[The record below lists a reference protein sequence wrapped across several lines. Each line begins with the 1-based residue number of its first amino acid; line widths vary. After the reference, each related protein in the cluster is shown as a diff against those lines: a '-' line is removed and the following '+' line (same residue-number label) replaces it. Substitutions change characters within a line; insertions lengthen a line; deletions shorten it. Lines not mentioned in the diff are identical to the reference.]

1 MKPLHELLEGW
12 QPSKGRAAAEDPLTA
27 VRLAWA
33 DVAGPEVAANAQPLK
48 IERDALVV
56 VTRSNAWS
64 QQLTFLSER
73 IVTDLRA
80 RLQTPAFSRL
90 RFRVGRMPAATPATP
105 GRRRSLTDASG
116 RMGGKAPA
124 RPPSPDASAAI
135 ARFRDDVAA
144 YWRAK
149 AASGWKQCAECGAWI
164 EPHEGRSCADCV
176 RRHAN
181 RRAGATARLLY
192 ETPWLGYEG
201 VAQLV
206 EGLQLAEYEAI
217 RKRLLARW
225 WDTLRLAVRAGRLS
239 ADGRERLI
247 ASSYVLLKSGIDP
260 ERIAPETVH
269 NLLGDQLHD
278 LIYGT
283 EQRK

>member
-1 MKPLHELLEGW
+1 MKPLQELLSGW
-12 QPSKGRAAAEDPLTA
+12 QPSKGRGMEDPLTS

-73 IVTDLRA
+73 IVSDLRA

-90 RFRVGRMPAATPATP
+90 RFRVGRMPVTAPAI
-105 GRRRSLTDASG
+105 GARRERRGPAG
-116 RMGGKAPA
+116 PKAPA
-124 RPPSPDASAAI
+124 RPPSPDATAAI
-135 ARFRDDVAA
+135 ARFREDVAA

-149 AASGWKQCAECGAWI
+149 AASGWKQCEECGAWI
-164 EPHEGRSCADCV
+164 DPHEGRSCNVCV
-176 RRHAN
+176 NRSAS

-206 EGLQLAEYEAI
+206 EGLQRVEYEAI
-217 RKRLLARW
+217 RKRLLTRW
-225 WDTLRLAVRAGRLS
+225 WDTLRLAARAGRLS

-247 ASSYVLLKSGIDP
+247 AGSYVLLKSGIDP
-260 ERIAPETVH
+260 ERIAPETVR
-269 NLLGDQLHD
+269 NLLGDEMHD

>member
-1 MKPLHELLEGW
+1 MKPLREVLSGW
-12 QPSKGRAAAEDPLTA
+12 QPSKGRGAEDPLTA

-33 DVAGPEVAANAQPLK
+33 DVAGPEVATNAQPLK

-73 IVTDLRA
+73 IVNDLLA
-80 RLQTPAFSRL
+80 RLDAPAFSRL
-90 RFRVGRMPAATPATP
+90 RFRVGRMPVTAPAI
-105 GRRRSLTDASG
+105 GLRRDRRGPT
-116 RMGGKAPA
+116 APKVSA
-124 RPPSPDASAAI
+124 RPPSPDATAAI
-135 ARFRDDVAA
+135 ARFREDVAA

-149 AASGWKQCAECGAWI
+149 ADAGWKQCEECDAWI
-164 EPHEGRSCADCV
+164 EPHEGRSCIVC
-176 RRHAN
+176 AN
-181 RRAGATARLLY
+181 RRADKRAGATARLLY

-201 VAQLV
+201 VSQLV
-206 EGLQLAEYEAI
+206 EGLQRVEYEAI
-217 RKRLLARW
+217 RKRLLVRW
-225 WDTLRLAVRAGRLS
+225 WDTLRVAVRTGRLS

-260 ERIAPETVH
+260 ERIAPETVR
-269 NLLGDQLHD
+269 NLLGDDLHD

>member
-1 MKPLHELLEGW
+1 MKPLNELLEGW
-12 QPSKGRAAAEDPLTA
+12 QPSKGRAAEDPLTA

-33 DVAGPEVAANAQPLK
+33 EVAGPEVAANAQPLK

-64 QQLTFLSER
+64 QQLTFLAER

-90 RFRVGRMPAATPATP
+90 RFRVGRMPAAAPATAA
-105 GRRRSLTDASG
+105 RRRRAPAAP
-116 RMGGKAPA
+116 KAPG
-124 RPPSPDASAAI
+124 RPPSRDATAAI

-144 YWRAK
+144 HWRAK
-149 AASGWKQCAECGAWI
+149 AAAGWKQCAECGAWI
-164 EPHEGRSCADCV
+164 EPHEGPPCADCV
-176 RRHAN
+176 NRHAD

-206 EGLQLAEYEAI
+206 EGLQRAEYEAI
-217 RKRLLARW
+217 RKRVLSRW
-225 WDTLRLAVRAGRLS
+225 WDTLRLAARAGRLS

-260 ERIAPETVH
+260 ERIAPETVR

>member
-12 QPSKGRAAAEDPLTA
+12 QPGKGRAGAEDPLTA

-33 DVAGPEVAANAQPLK
+33 EVAGPEVAANAQPLK

-64 QQLTFLSER
+64 QQLSFLSER
-73 IVTDLRA
+73 IVADLRA
-80 RLQTPAFSRL
+80 RMQTPAFSRL
-90 RFRVGRMPAATPATP
+90 RFRVGRMPATAPALP
-105 GRRRSLTDASG
+105 SRRRG
-116 RMGGKAPA
+116 RPAVPKAPA
-124 RPPSPDASAAI
+124 RPPSADAAAAI

-164 EPHEGRSCADCV
+164 EPHAGPSCADCV
-176 RRHAN
+176 HRHAD

-206 EGLQLAEYEAI
+206 EGLQRAEYEAI

-239 ADGRERLI
+239 ADHRERLI

-260 ERIAPETVH
+260 ERIAPETVR

>member
-1 MKPLHELLEGW
+1 MKPLHEALSEWRPGAGGDGGDPLAIV
-12 QPSKGRAAAEDPLTA
+12 RAAWAE
-27 VRLAWA
+27 
-33 DVAGPEVAANAQPLK
+33 VAGPDVAANAQPLR

-56 VTRSNAWS
+56 VTRSNVWS

-73 IVTDLRA
+73 IVADLRA

-90 RFRVGRMPAATPATP
+90 RFRVGRMPAAAAAAP
-105 GRRRSLTDASG
+105 RRSRAVAVP
-116 RMGGKAPA
+116 KAPA
-124 RPPSPDASAAI
+124 RPKSSDAAAAI
-135 ARFRDDVAA
+135 ARFRSDVAA
-144 YWRAK
+144 FWRAK
-149 AASGWKQCAECGAWI
+149 AAAGWKQCTQCGAWI
-164 EPHEGRSCADCV
+164 EPHEGRSCAAC
-176 RRHAN
+176 AN
-181 RRAGATARLLY
+181 RQADRRAGATARLLY

-201 VAQLV
+201 VAPLV
-206 EGLQLAEYEAI
+206 EGLQPAEYRAI

-225 WDTLRLAVRAGRLS
+225 WDTLRLVLRTGRLS

-260 ERIAPETVH
+260 ERIAAQTVR
-269 NLLGDQLHD
+269 NLLGDELHD